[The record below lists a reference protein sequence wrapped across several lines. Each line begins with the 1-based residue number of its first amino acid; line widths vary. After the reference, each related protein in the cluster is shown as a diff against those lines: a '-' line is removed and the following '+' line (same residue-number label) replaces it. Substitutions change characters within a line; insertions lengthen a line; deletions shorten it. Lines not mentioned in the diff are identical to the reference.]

1 LRASIAPPSAPQ
13 SQSEKHTMNAEQQ
26 LPTLGDSEQK
36 MNSTLQMQRDAY
48 LKEGIVSAE
57 IRIDRLQRGVD
68 VLIKY
73 NEKITDALN
82 TDFTCRPREVT
93 LLTDVG
99 AGIAPMKHAIKHLR
113 SWMKPEKRPTMFPFN
128 LVGGRSRIEY
138 QPLGVVG
145 IIAPWNFPVNMVFA
159 PLAGVLAAG
168 NRAMIKPSEFT
179 PATSAL
185 MAEMIAEAYDPA
197 EVAIFDGGPEVG
209 QAFSNLPFDHMIFTG
224 ATSIARHILT
234 AAARNLVPVTLELG
248 GKSPVVISRSADIEK
263 SLGRIMTGKTLNAG
277 QICLAPD
284 YLLVPEEKL
293 HEVIAAAQKAVAQM
307 YPRILDNPQ
316 YTSVINERHF
326 QRLNGYLAEASE
338 RGQKIIPINPAKE
351 DFSTQQGTLKIPPT
365 LIPEP
370 ADDLK
375 MMEEELFGPLLPI
388 RTYNNFEET
397 ISYINSKPRPLAA
410 YYFGDDKQ
418 EETALISRTT
428 SGGVCIN
435 DVVMQVAQEDLPF
448 GGVGPSGMG
457 AYHGLKGFQTFS
469 HAKSIYRQ
477 ASINI
482 AKLGGML
489 PPYGKATESTIKMQ
503 LKK

>member
-1 LRASIAPPSAPQ
+1 
-13 SQSEKHTMNAEQQ
+13 MNAPEQPPTLAEIEQQ
-26 LPTLGDSEQK
+26 LQATLELQRAAY
-36 MNSTLQMQRDAY
+36 MN
-48 LKEGIVSAE
+48 EGVVSAE
-57 IRIDRLQRGVD
+57 TRIDRLQRGVD
-68 VLIKY
+68 VMIKY
-73 NEKITDALN
+73 NGEIAEALN
-82 TDFTCRPREVT
+82 SDFTCRPREVT

-99 AGIAPMKHAIKHLR
+99 AGIAPMKHAIKHVR
-113 SWMKPEKRPTMFPFN
+113 SWMKSEKRPTMFPFN
-128 LVGGRSRIEY
+128 LLGARSRIEY

-145 IIAPWNFPVNMVFA
+145 VIAPWNFPVNMVFA

-185 MAEMIAEAYDPA
+185 MAQMIAEAYEPS
-197 EVAIFDGGPEVG
+197 EVAMFDGGPEVG
-209 QAFSNLPFDHMIFTG
+209 QAFSSLAFDHMIFTG
-224 ATSIARHILT
+224 ATSIAKHILT

-248 GKSPVVISRSADIEK
+248 GKSPVVVSRSADIEK
-263 SLGRIMTGKTLNAG
+263 SVGRIMVGKTLNAG

-293 HEVIAAAQKAVAQM
+293 HEVIAAAQKAITEM
-307 YPRILDNPQ
+307 YPKILDNPQ
-316 YTSVINERHF
+316 YTSVINERHY
-326 QRLNGYLAEASE
+326 QRLNGYLAEANE
-338 RGQKIIPINPAKE
+338 RGQQVIPINPAQE
-351 DFSTQQGTLKIPPT
+351 DFSAQQGTLKIPPT

-388 RTYNNFEET
+388 RTYNEFEET
-397 ISYINSKPRPLAA
+397 IGYINSKPRPLAA
-410 YYFGDDKQ
+410 YYFGDDKK
-418 EETALISRTT
+418 EEEALISRTT
-428 SGGVCIN
+428 SGGVCVN
-435 DVVMQVAQEDLPF
+435 DVVMHVAQEELPF

-457 AYHGLKGFQTFS
+457 SYHGLKGFQTFS
-469 HAKSIYRQ
+469 HAKSIYHQ
-477 ASINI
+477 ASFNI